1 MLVGGEGL
9 VTKSAGYVTGYIQI
23 VMIVNSRQRI
33 LKIRDLF
40 KTLIAINLRHHQE
53 SKLLDRRND
62 SVLLCIVTYRL
73 LVVLQSKVL
82 RILCRF
88 YKPVNLIQSLK

>member
-1 MLVGGEGL
+1 M

-23 VMIVNSRQRI
+23 VMIDISRQRI

-40 KTLIAINLRHHQE
+40 KTLIAINQRHRQE

-62 SVLLCIVTYRL
+62 SVLRCNSTYRL
-73 LVVLQSKVL
+73 LVVLHSKVL
-82 RILCRF
+82 RTLCRF
-88 YKPVNLIQSLK
+88 YKPVNLILSLK